1 MDDRSNDLRP
11 GLKLFNVVFLGFSFL
26 LMFTGF
32 QTCGMVSQTVL
43 KSYINET
50 TINGTVHFEGNGYTS
65 LAIIYIVF
73 ACANWLA
80 PSVVSVIGPKY
91 SMVVGGLTYT
101 LYLATFIHP
110 LTWTLYA
117 ASVVIGFG
125 AAIIWTGQGNFLT
138 LNSDDLTMGRNSG
151 IFWAML
157 QCSLLIGNI
166 YVYFSWRG
174 VSIIRDKERVP
185 LFIGLTAICAVGTL
199 SLFLLRSNP
208 QAKNIAVEDIDN
220 SNLLATEESPNV
232 SDSVHGN
239 SDIKANEEDSSETS
253 SEISAFKQKKS
264 RSTEAWEAFLTSVRL
279 FKTKEMLLLSVT
291 FFYTGLEL
299 TFFSGV
305 YSTSVGATQKFGSDS
320 DKLVGL
326 TGIFIGVGE
335 ILGGGI
341 FGIFGKKTVRYGR
354 DPVIL
359 LGGIIHLVAFMLI
372 FLNIPDDAPISQGA
386 ATAATYITPSTELAI
401 ACAFMLGFADACF
414 NTQCYSIIGGTYP
427 NNSAAAF
434 ALFKFEQSL
443 AAAIGFFYSSYLL
456 LKYQLLILVIF
467 CFSGMLCFFYV
478 EYKARKLVTASEYSN
493 IGT

>member
-1 MDDRSNDLRP
+1 MDDRLSDLKP
-11 GLKLFNVVFLGFSFL
+11 SVKLFNVFFLGASFL

-32 QTCGMVSQTVL
+32 QTCGMISQTVL
-43 KSYINET
+43 NSYIKET
-50 TINGTVHFEGNGYTS
+50 SVNNTATFEGSGYTS
-65 LAIIYIVF
+65 LAIIYSVF

-91 SMVVGGLTYT
+91 SMMVGGLTYT

-110 LTWTLYA
+110 YTWSLYT
-117 ASVVIGFG
+117 ASVIIGFG

-166 YVYFSWRG
+166 YVFFAWQG
-174 VSIIRDKERVP
+174 VTVIEDSQRIP
-185 LFIGLTAICAVGTL
+185 LFIGLTAICGVGTL
-199 SLFLLRSNP
+199 SLLILRSNP
-208 QAKNIAVEDIDN
+208 SAAKVPNEASTD
-220 SNLLATEESPNV
+220 LLSAEVAQDLSPPEEVAQKEITGGECSG
-232 SDSVHGN
+232 GN
-239 SDIKANEEDSSETS
+239 NEAPDKVQTSKTSE
-253 SEISAFKQKKS
+253 AL
-264 RSTEAWEAFLTSVRL
+264 EAFLTSVRL

-305 YSTSVGATQKFGSDS
+305 YSTCVGATKALGSDS
-320 DKLVGL
+320 DRLVGL

-335 ILGGGI
+335 ILGGGL
-341 FGIFGKKTVRYGR
+341 FGILGKKTVRYGR
-354 DPVIL
+354 DPIIL
-359 LGGIIHLVAFMLI
+359 LGGILHLLAFMLI
-372 FLNIPDDAPISQGA
+372 FINIPDDAPINKKG
-386 ATAATYITPSTELAI
+386 TYAATYITPNELLAI
-401 ACAFMLGFADACF
+401 VCAFLLGFADACF

-427 NNSAAAF
+427 KNSAAAF

-456 LKYQLLILVIF
+456 LKFQLLILVIF
-467 CFSGMLCFFYV
+467 CFLGMLCFFYV
-478 EYKARKLVTASEYSN
+478 ETAARKKIISAEYSH
-493 IGT
+493 IGS

>member
-1 MDDRSNDLRP
+1 MDDRSNDLKP
-11 GLKLFNVVFLGFSFL
+11 SLKLFNIIFLGLSFL

-32 QTCGMVSQTVL
+32 QTCGMISQTVL
-43 KSYINET
+43 KSYINQT
-50 TINGTVHFEGNGYTS
+50 TINGTVHFHGNGYTS

-80 PSVVSVIGPKY
+80 PSVVSLIGPKY
-91 SMVVGGLTYT
+91 SMVLGGITYT

-110 LTWTLYA
+110 LTWTLYT
-117 ASVVIGFG
+117 ASVIIGIG

-138 LNSDDLTMGRNSG
+138 LNSDDITMGRNSG

-174 VSIIRDKERVP
+174 VDIIEDKQRVP
-185 LFIGLTAICAVGTL
+185 LFIGLTAICGVGTL
-199 SLFLLRSNP
+199 SLFLLKSNP
-208 QAKNIAVEDIDN
+208 AVKNVPDESDE
-220 SNLLATEESPNV
+220 SLLAAEESPQKHG
-232 SDSVHGN
+232 SDQKIDGGEASGSHTEGPEVETKVK
-239 SDIKANEEDSSETS
+239 SKSSE
-253 SEISAFKQKKS
+253 AL
-264 RSTEAWEAFLTSVRL
+264 EAFLTSVRL

-305 YSTSVGATQKFGSDS
+305 YSTSVGATQAFGSDA
-320 DKLVGL
+320 DRLVGL

-335 ILGGGI
+335 ILGGGL

-354 DPVIL
+354 DPIIL
-359 LGGIIHLVAFMLI
+359 LGGIFHLAAFMLI
-372 FLNIPDDAPISQGA
+372 FLNIPDDAPISKGGA
-386 ATAATYITPSTELAI
+386 HVDTYITPSTTLAI
-401 ACAFMLGFADACF
+401 ACAFLLGFADACF
-414 NTQCYSIIGGTYP
+414 NTQCYSIVGGTYP
-427 NNSAAAF
+427 KNSAAAF

-478 EYKARKLVTASEYSN
+478 EHKVRKKPVESSSEYSN
-493 IGT
+493 IGS